1 MKKILGL
8 LVITLLVVATVVLA
22 QSTRAVSLRLAAG
35 DRPVTM
41 VQQGGVSYFAAE
53 EFFPALG
60 GSVSHDAG
68 GSRVIL
74 GKLTGAFGTESRFGV
89 VGDEL
94 IEMPVAPIRIEDR
107 FFVPLAYLQ
116 GFLKAMGQELLFDEA
131 TGVMSVR
138 ALAPQTANAQIS
150 LIEVEGTSKLVLQL
164 SSPIEYT
171 ITRDEAGYRILFRG
185 EVRPP
190 FTDQTYENPHVAR
203 ISFTAGEAFIALTSN
218 QIAGD
223 TYRLE
228 NPFRIVID
236 FRAGVAPLTPGPG
249 TTQRRQA
256 IDPPGIR
263 TIVLDPGH
271 GGKEVGAVGANG
283 LFEKDATLAICRKL
297 SSLLSSRLN
306 TRVVLT
312 RNDDSVVPL
321 DQRTAI
327 ANQYKADLFLSVHL
341 NASVQRGARGSETYF
356 LSLEASDDL
365 ARNAAERENAAASTE
380 AGGSQSQPLGTSS
393 DLRLILWDLAQ
404 QDYLAE
410 SSRLAE
416 LVQEEMNEAS
426 GIQSRGVKQAPF
438 KVLVG
443 ATMPAALVEVAFI
456 SNPEEEAKLKDDAFQ
471 NQIAETL
478 LRGVERYKREYES
491 KIGIHVPA
499 AVPKPAEGA
508 AAASPKPPAAA
519 PAGREGL

>member
-8 LVITLLVVATVVLA
+8 LTCALVVVATVVFA
-22 QSTRAVSLRLAAG
+22 QSTASVTLRLPSG
-35 DRPVTM
+35 DKPVTM
-41 VQQGGVSYFAAE
+41 VQQGGATYFSAGQ
-53 EFFPALG
+53 FFAALG
-60 GSVSHDAG
+60 GTIAQDAG
-68 GSRVIL
+68 GSRVIV

-94 IEMPVAPIRIEDR
+94 IEMPVAPVRIEDEP
-107 FFVPLAYLQ
+107 FVPLAYLQ
-116 GFLKAMGQELLFDEA
+116 GFVKASGQELLFDLP
-131 TGVMSVR
+131 TRLLTLR
-138 ALAPQTANAQIS
+138 AAAPQTAAAQIS
-150 LIEVEGTSKLVLQL
+150 LIEVEGTSKLVVQL
-164 SSPIEYT
+164 SSTIDYT
-171 ITRDEAGYRILFRG
+171 VSREPAGYRIRFRG
-185 EVRPP
+185 DIRPP
-190 FTDQTYENPHVAR
+190 FTDQPYENPHVAR
-203 ISFTAGEAFIALTSN
+203 ITFGAGEMFITLASKDV
-218 QIAGD
+218 AGD
-223 TYRLE
+223 AYRLD
-228 NPFRIVID
+228 NPFRVVMD
-236 FRAGVAPLTPGPG
+236 FRAGAPPVGPG
-249 TTQRRQA
+249 TVTLPGSRRA

-283 LFEKDATLAICRKL
+283 LFEKDATLAICRRL
-297 SSLLSSRLN
+297 SALLSSKLN

-312 RNDDSVVPL
+312 RTDDSVVPL

-365 ARNAAERENAAASTE
+365 ARTAAERENATTGAAT
-380 AGGSQSQPLGTSS
+380 SQPLGTSS

-416 LVQEEMNEAS
+416 VVQEEMNRAS
-426 GIQSRGVKQAPF
+426 GVQNRGVKQAPF

-456 SNPEEEAKLKDDAFQ
+456 SNPEEEAKLKDEAFQ

-478 LRGVERYKREYES
+478 LRAVERYKREYET
-491 KIGIHVPA
+491 KIGVYVPA
-499 AVPKPAEGA
+499 TRVPEPAAGVLTPAKQPEAIPAKREGA
-508 AAASPKPPAAA
+508 
-519 PAGREGL
+519 E